1 MLVGESPFPGDDEEE
16 VFDAIV
22 NDEVKYPKFLSVES
36 ITIMK
41 RVNEW
46 RTKLNEPTVFV
57 PLKLLRKN
65 VTHRLGASE
74 NDAADVKRQSFFK
87 VEFRW

>member
-16 VFDAIV
+16 VFDSIV

-41 RVNEW
+41 RVKS
-46 RTKLNEPTVFV
+46 R
-57 PLKLLRKN
+57 RKK
-65 VTHRLGASE
+65 S
-74 NDAADVKRQSFFK
+74 SFFSID
-87 VEFRW
+87 FL